1 MNSQKPLVAP
11 VTSPAIE
18 AVDGVLVNLKG
29 MIEAGDLDGMTECR
43 EELIQEVMSEAQRL
57 ASSWSMIDGPFAA
70 QHSKDDHELVEM
82 EFQALIA
89 RVVHLPDS
97 VEGIR
102 FLQRWQEK
110 RLANLREVMTH
121 AKAGTVV
128 QMVHPDSGAEADSVT
143 LTDDMAKG
151 MRIGMVAALAMF
163 EKFPINM
170 EVSAHL
176 ERTDRAESG
185 C

>member
-1 MNSQKPLVAP
+1 MNSQKPFVAP
-11 VTSPAIE
+11 VTSPTIE
-18 AVDGVLVNLKG
+18 TVDGVLLDLKTL
-29 MIEAGDLDGMTECR
+29 IEAGDLDGMEACR
-43 EELIQEVMSEAQRL
+43 EELIEEVMSEAQRL
-57 ASSWSMIDGPFAA
+57 ASSWSMIDGPFAD
-70 QHSKDDHELVEM
+70 QHTKDDHELVEM
-82 EFQALIA
+82 EFQALIN

-110 RLANLREVMTH
+110 RLASLREVMTH

-128 QMVHPDSGAEADSVT
+128 QMVRPDSGDEAESIT

-151 MRIGMVAALAMF
+151 MRIGVVAALAMF

-170 EVSAHL
+170 ELSPDL
-176 ERTDRAESG
+176 ERNHG
-185 C
+185 